1 MPRIIMKDLNFI
13 ICFIFFYHPIWDGG
27 ASSNRPSAIQERA
40 QSGEARGTGV
50 PWAERAEWFLPRLW
64 QSTFILCF
72 WKNKV
77 LFTFHLARYFFQTL
91 FVFSRLQ
98 AEVQTAVILCGL
110 LMIDEIVFRFHS
122 WFLPSLFGLE
132 GIGTMSRRKVW
143 NIFYGLNSTPMP
155 NNGIWR

>member
-77 LFTFHLARYFFQTL
+77 LFTFHLARFFYLLSLLVSLHQT
-91 FVFSRLQ
+91 S
-98 AEVQTAVILCGL
+98 VILAL
-110 LMIDEIVFRFHS
+110 LFFSDTFCFFKTSGRS
-122 WFLPSLFGLE
+122 ADSCDSLWPFDDW
-132 GIGTMSRRKVW
+132 W
-143 NIFYGLNSTPMP
+143 NCLQIPLLVST
-155 NNGIWR
+155 